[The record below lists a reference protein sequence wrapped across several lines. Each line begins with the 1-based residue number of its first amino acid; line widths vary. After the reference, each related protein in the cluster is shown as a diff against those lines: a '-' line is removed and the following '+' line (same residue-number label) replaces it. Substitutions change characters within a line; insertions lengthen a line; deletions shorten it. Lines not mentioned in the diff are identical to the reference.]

1 MAAQKQQERLFIT
14 GASGYIGSVVTELAI
29 AEGYDVYALSR
40 TETSDAKLRS
50 LGAVPVRGDLT
61 SLDVLRRESAEA
73 DVVIHLA
80 TAYTLGVGTYEAVMP
95 VDIAAVDAIA
105 DALAGTGKPLVI
117 TSGTLSAAA
126 DPTGAET
133 TEASPPEP
141 NPINTRIK
149 CEQHA
154 LALVSRGIRVTG
166 VRLAPYVYGRGG
178 SGVKLFM
185 GMSAQ
190 AGSVTCV
197 DGGKNHTTV
206 VHVND
211 AARLYLLAAEKG
223 KAGELFNASGAT
235 DVTARQIFHA
245 IAAAL
250 RVPVRDISYEDA
262 LAQVGEIFAWFLTA
276 ENRASGAKAVKE
288 LRWQPNGMGI
298 LDEISKGSYQAVAES
313 LRKVSA

>member
-1 MAAQKQQERLFIT
+1 MT
-14 GASGYIGSVVTELAI
+14 GASGYVGSVITELAI

-61 SLDVLRRESAEA
+61 SLDVLRRESADA
-73 DVVIHLA
+73 NLVIHLA

-105 DALAGTGKPLVI
+105 DALAGTGKPLVA
-117 TSGTLSAAA
+117 TSGTLMVAA

-141 NPINTRIK
+141 NPIITRIK
-149 CEQHA
+149 TEQHTLA
-154 LALVSRGIRVTG
+154 LASRGIRVTV

-211 AARLYLLAAEKG
+211 AARLFLLAAQKG
-223 KAGELFNASGAT
+223 KAGEMFNASGAT
-235 DVTARQIFHA
+235 DVTARQIFDA

-250 RVPVRDISYEDA
+250 GVPVRDITYAEA
-262 LAQVGEIFAWFLTA
+262 LAQMGETFAWFLKA
-276 ENRASGAKAVKE
+276 ENRASGAKAIKE
-288 LRWQPNGMGI
+288 LGWQPNGTGI
-298 LDEISKGSYQAVAES
+298 LDEISKGSYQAVAEA
-313 LRKVSA
+313 LRKGSA